1 MGVEVLIP
9 LLAVFSVFFI
19 PITGL
24 MLILTTRFA
33 LKPLVET
40 LTRALKESGHIS
52 SPDLLNH
59 VQALSD
65 QVETLTKEVQQLR
78 EAQEFD
84 RKLLGTKRELSEV
97 PG

>member
-1 MGVEVLIP
+1 MGIEVLIP
-9 LLAVFSVFFI
+9 LLAVFSIFFI

-40 LTRALKESGHIS
+40 LARALKESGHGS
-52 SPDLLNH
+52 STDLLTH
-59 VQALSD
+59 MRTLSE
-65 QVETLTKEVQQLR
+65 QVETLATEVQQLR

-84 RKLLGTKRELSEV
+84 RKLLENRRDLTEV
-97 PG
+97 TG

>member
-9 LLAVFSVFFI
+9 LLAVFSIFFI

-40 LTRALKESGHIS
+40 LARALKESGYAS
-52 SPDLLNH
+52 SPDLSSH
-59 VQALSD
+59 VHALAE
-65 QVETLTKEVQQLR
+65 QVETLTGEVQRLR
-78 EAQEFD
+78 EAQDFD
-84 RKLLGTKRELSEV
+84 RKLLGSRTDSA
-97 PG
+97 

>member
-1 MGVEVLIP
+1 MGIEVLIP
-9 LLAVFSVFFI
+9 LLAVFSIFFI

-40 LTRALKESGHIS
+40 LARALKESGYGS
-52 SPDLLNH
+52 SPDLLIH
-59 VQALSD
+59 MRTLSE
-65 QVETLTKEVQQLR
+65 QVESLATEVQQLR

-84 RKLLGTKRELSEV
+84 RKLLETRRDLTQVTG
-97 PG
+97 